1 MTLLSRLV
9 DDPEAFVTPL
19 RVRAPELVSLPRAV
33 AGIGGEERDRDVEH
47 TGPLQS
53 RVAGIIRAGLSSML
67 SRRELRE
74 SARTWLHPPHPPG
87 REPALGDEL
96 LAVIGRL
103 ERRSALFALLDAY
116 LDAFAET
123 DTDIIRLA
131 GQLSELNAAW
141 PWRASDPWPARLAA
155 FDLLKPA
162 EAPARIA
169 AAVLASERGVR
180 PVFEEAGLTTEGRR
194 LGGLG
199 EAAFRSACLQVG
211 EIKAEAAVVP
221 QERLMSWA
229 GEAGGLIYPR
239 VWPEFAGALFRPW
252 RSADPARK
260 HKSALLERA
269 IGHAGDPRIN
279 QARWRPV
286 KDAAGDA
293 YEVILRWL
301 TRASVEQ
308 FFDIVNETMTDR
320 PDMWAERRKFWTA
333 YLRADMISAAW
344 VAFGSDGA
352 YRADRAA
359 THARNSGLSMFGR
372 LASGSGRTP
381 QHAALIMRIG
391 DLTIVDWSHNGS
403 WNIWKRGDPR
413 HPVLFR
419 HNRQRLPDYAPAE
432 LMNAPTRGPHM
443 SGWQFKVADII
454 KAQTGLRP

>member
-1 MTLLSRLV
+1 MTLLSTLF
-9 DDPEAFVTPL
+9 DDPEAFVAPL
-19 RVRAPELVSLPRAV
+19 RVRAPGLVSLPRAV
-33 AGIGGEERDRDVEH
+33 AGIGGEERDRDVEL

-53 RVAGIIRAGLSSML
+53 RVAGIIRSGQSATL
-67 SRRELRE
+67 SRRDLRE
-74 SARTWLHPPHPPG
+74 SARTWLHVPHPPG
-87 REPALGDEL
+87 REPAIGDEL
-96 LAVIGRL
+96 LAEIGRL

-116 LDAFAET
+116 LDAFDEA
-123 DTDIIRLA
+123 DVDLIRLA
-131 GQLSELNAAW
+131 GQLSEMNAAW
-141 PWRASDPWPARLAA
+141 PWRATDPWPARLDA
-155 FDLLKPA
+155 FDLLSPST
-162 EAPARIA
+162 APGRIA
-169 AAVLASERGVR
+169 GAVLASEQGTR
-180 PVFEEAGLTTEGRR
+180 PVFEAAGLTTEGRR

-211 EIKAEAAVVP
+211 DIKPETAVIP
-221 QERLMSWA
+221 QERLMAWA
-229 GEAGGLIYPR
+229 GESGGLVYPKA
-239 VWPEFAGALFRPW
+239 WPEFAGALFRPW

-260 HKSALLERA
+260 HKTALIERA
-269 IGHAGDPRIN
+269 LGYAGDPRVN

-308 FFDIVNETMTDR
+308 FFDIVSETMTDR

-352 YRADRAA
+352 RRADRAA
-359 THARNSGLSMFGR
+359 TQTRGSGLSMFGR
-372 LASGSGRTP
+372 LSTGSGRTP

-403 WNIWKRGDPR
+403 WNIWKRRDPH

-432 LMNAPTRGPHM
+432 LMNAPAKGPHM
-443 SGWQFKVADII
+443 SGWQFKVANII
-454 KAQTGLRP
+454 KAETGLRP